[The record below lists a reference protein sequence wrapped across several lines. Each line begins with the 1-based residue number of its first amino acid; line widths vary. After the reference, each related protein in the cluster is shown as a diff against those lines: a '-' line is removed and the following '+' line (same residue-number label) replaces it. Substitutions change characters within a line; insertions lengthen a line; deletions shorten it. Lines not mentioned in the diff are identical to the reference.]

1 MDHEPV
7 LIAYSQRLA
16 SQVLLVRSEVIR
28 LAVKKRK
35 LKAYRLP
42 ETKTTRILHD
52 DLVEWVRETWEL
64 V

>member
-35 LKAYRLP
+35 LKAYRLN
-42 ETKTTRILHD
+42 
-52 DLVEWVRETWEL
+52 
-64 V
+64 